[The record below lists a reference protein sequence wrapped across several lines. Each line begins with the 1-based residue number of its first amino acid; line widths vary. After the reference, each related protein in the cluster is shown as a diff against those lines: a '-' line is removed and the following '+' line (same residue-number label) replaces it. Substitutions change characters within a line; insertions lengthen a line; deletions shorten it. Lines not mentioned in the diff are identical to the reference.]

1 MSFPALGTI
10 LFHGRTAGR
19 PKTRSMVYKPQSV
32 HAAPCLKI
40 KFFLI
45 CVLVSYHINVGKLLQ
60 IPIVRSDKDINVLKN
75 VP

>member
-10 LFHGRTAGR
+10 PFHGK
-19 PKTRSMVYKPQSV
+19 PETRSMVYKPQAV